1 MHWVFDPGLSSGA
14 ELSREL
20 ELTMKIVVLDGFTLN
35 PGDNPWAPVEAFGE
49 VVVYDRTPGDKII
62 ERALPADIILT
73 NKTPLMADTLAQLP
87 NLKFIS
93 VLATGFNVVDVK
105 AARGRNI
112 SVSNVPVYSTDS
124 VAQFVFALLLE
135 LCHHVGLHNAG
146 VKQGDWVA
154 SVDFSYWKTPLIE
167 LAGKTM
173 GLVGFGRIGRR
184 VGALAHAFGMKVIAY
199 DVAKGNNPDF
209 TPFAWVGLD
218 EVFAQADVVSLHCP
232 QTVENTGFVNKS
244 LLTKMRPHAFFINAA
259 RGGLVNEQD
268 LADALNAGKLAG
280 AAVDVVSAEPI
291 KADNP
296 LLKAKNCIITPH
308 HAWATLAA
316 RMRLMQTTA
325 DNIKAFIKGQ
335 PINVV
340 N

>member
-1 MHWVFDPGLSSGA
+1 
-14 ELSREL
+14 
-20 ELTMKIVVLDGFTLN
+20 
-35 PGDNPWAPVEAFGE
+35 
-49 VVVYDRTPGDKII
+49 
-62 ERALPADIILT
+62 
-73 NKTPLMADTLAQLP
+73 
-87 NLKFIS
+87 
-93 VLATGFNVVDVK
+93 
-105 AARGRNI
+105 
-112 SVSNVPVYSTDS
+112 
-124 VAQFVFALLLE
+124 FALLLE